1 VRKWFQ
7 ITLAVLV
14 IVAALM
20 GLLWCVSDWRDPY
33 FHGQRQSAWINE
45 LGIWNGARW
54 QSINQLKAFRAES
67 VPVLVKGL
75 RRQKDPWYGIY
86 YKFRF
91 QLPLALRSRI
101 PSPISGVDVRT
112 TAAMVLGDMGTNAA
126 AALPALAQTMHDE
139 DFGVRMAAG
148 NSINTLLPLV
158 GNEKLA
164 ILPSLIQA
172 ATDKAP
178 GLRYLALKAVQNY
191 PERSDVVMPVVLNAL
206 GDPDSH
212 VRVTA
217 VESLMK
223 MDAATGSRTEV
234 AELKKLLDDGD
245 DEVRKAAKLALEGK
259 RYRP

>member
-1 VRKWFQ
+1 MCSSFFGWRRQNGGVRKWFQ

-14 IVAALM
+14 LVAALM
-20 GLLWCVSDWRDPY
+20 GLLWWASDWRDPY
-33 FHGQRQSAWINE
+33 FHGRRQSAWINE
-45 LGIWNGARW
+45 LSIWNGARW
-54 QSINQLKAFRAES
+54 QSINQLKAFGAES

-75 RRQKDPWYGIY
+75 GRQKDPWYGLY

-91 QLPLALRSRI
+91 QLPLGLRSRI
-101 PSPISGVDVRT
+101 PSPINGIDVRT
-112 TAAMVLGDMGTNAA
+112 TAATVLADMGTNAA

-172 ATDKAP
+172 AKDKAP
-178 GLRYLALKAVQNY
+178 GLRYLALKALQNY
-191 PERSDVVMPVVLNAL
+191 PERSDMVMPVVLNAL

-217 VESLMK
+217 VESLVK
-223 MDAATGSRTEV
+223 LDAATGSRM
-234 AELKKLLDDGD
+234 ELGDG
-245 DEVRKAAKLALEGK
+245 RKRAPTVKWD
-259 RYRP
+259 